1 MKKITATVLSL
12 VLAMGMLSGCG
23 SNVNETMNATK
34 KTEDSKEESTV
45 ATYEDAKLEDGVVA
59 VVGDTKI
66 TADEFKFYLSQ
77 YGESL
82 TSQGGLSS
90 DATAEEKE
98 MFWSQT
104 NSSTGETYKDLAY
117 NLSIDSYIGLITMT
131 NKALEKGLSVT
142 DEELSE
148 SLSQEGMEDA
158 IAHYTDTYGIK
169 RETIEAYLKSNI
181 LYEKYA
187 NQYIDTDERM
197 QISDDKIK
205 EKFNKD
211 YLKAQHIL
219 ILTQDSE
226 TQEPYSDEDKA
237 KAYETAKSILK
248 EVKNPN
254 ADFQAIMLEKSEDP
268 GSKEQPD
275 GYVFTD
281 GQMVTEFYEGTKAL
295 KENEISDIVETSY
308 GYHIIKRLPL
318 EDADMETARNNIEN
332 SIKTEA
338 FQELLKE
345 AKDTAKIKV
354 DYTQLNAITGI
365 LY

>member
-23 SNVNETMNATK
+23 SNMNATK

-59 VVGDTKI
+59 VVGDAKI
-66 TADEFKFYLSQ
+66 AADEFKFYLAQ

-82 TSQGGLSS
+82 ASQGGLSS

-98 MFWSQT
+98 TYWSQT
-104 NSSTGETYKDLAY
+104 DSSSGESYKDLAY
-117 NLSIDSYIGLITMT
+117 KLSIDSYVGLITMT
-131 NKALEKGLSVT
+131 NKASENGLSIT
-142 DEELSE
+142 DDELSE
-148 SLSQEGMEDA
+148 ILSQEGMEDA
-158 IAHYTDTYGIK
+158 IAHYVDTYGTT
-169 RETIEAYLKSNI
+169 REAIENWLKSNL

-187 NQYIDTDERM
+187 NEYIEKDERM
-197 QISDDKIK
+197 QVSDDELK
-205 EKFNKD
+205 EMFNKN

-219 ILTQDSE
+219 IMTQDQETGEAYSE
-226 TQEPYSDEDKA
+226 ADKA
-237 KAYETAKSILK
+237 KALETAKSILE
-248 EVKNPN
+248 EVKKPD

-275 GYVFTD
+275 GYVFTK
-281 GQMVTEFYEGTKAL
+281 GQMVTEFYEGAKAL

-318 EDADMETARNNIEN
+318 EEKDIETARESLEN
-332 SIKTEA
+332 SVKTEV
-338 FQELLKE
+338 FQQILKE
-345 AKDTAKIKV
+345 AKEEAKIKV
-354 DYTQLNAITGI
+354 DYEQLNAITGI